1 MSPASVPDEVARN
14 ICLSEGWALL
24 GSIGG
29 GSFKRVFRVQKS
41 KREIF
46 ALKIVAEASPRTSR
60 EVTALRRCNH
70 TNIARLF
77 SVGRHNHQG
86 TSYDYT
92 LEEFLAGGTLT
103 SRLDGNGLLNDEQ
116 VLNLGESIIGAIIH
130 LADLELVHR
139 DIKPDNIMFKEDAVT
154 PVLVDFG
161 LVRDLADVSL
171 TQTWAPRGPGTPYFS
186 APEQLNN
193 QKHLIDWRTD
203 QFSLG
208 VVLCFARFGFHPFR
222 NDTEPEFSR
231 SVVERVAARGSRN
244 GRILG
249 LIRTSGLICIDQMT
263 RTWPVER
270 FLTKEQLIRAWRAQ
284 RN

>member
-14 ICLSEGWALL
+14 ICLSEGWTLL
-24 GSIGG
+24 GPIGG
-29 GSFKRVFRVQKS
+29 GSFKRVFRVQNS
-41 KREIF
+41 QQSIF

-77 SVGRHNHQG
+77 HVGRHNHHG

-103 SRLDGNGLLNDEQ
+103 NRLDEHGFLNDEQ
-116 VLNLGESIIGAIIH
+116 VLRLGKNIIGAIMH
-130 LADLELVHR
+130 LASLGLVHR
-139 DIKPDNIMFKEDAVT
+139 DIKPDNIMFKEDGVT

-161 LVRDLADVSL
+161 LVRDLADISL

-208 VVLCFARFGFHPFR
+208 VVLCFARFGIHPFR
-222 NDTEPEFSR
+222 KDDEPEFSR
-231 SVVERVAARGSRN
+231 SVVERVAAHGNRNSR
-244 GRILG
+244 IMG
-249 LIRTSGLICIDQMT
+249 LVRDSGLVCIEKMT

-270 FLTKEQLIRAWRAQ
+270 FIVQEQLIRDWSAQ

>member
-1 MSPASVPDEVARN
+1 
-14 ICLSEGWALL
+14 
-24 GSIGG
+24 
-29 GSFKRVFRVQKS
+29 VQKS
-41 KREIF
+41 EREIF

-161 LVRDLADVSL
+161 LVRDLAVYSGQSGHLFRFKAATDRSEATLAAHYTSL
-171 TQTWAPRGPGTPYFS
+171 W
-186 APEQLNN
+186 PE
-193 QKHLIDWRTD
+193 
-203 QFSLG
+203 
-208 VVLCFARFGFHPFR
+208 
-222 NDTEPEFSR
+222 
-231 SVVERVAARGSRN
+231 
-244 GRILG
+244 
-249 LIRTSGLICIDQMT
+249 
-263 RTWPVER
+263 
-270 FLTKEQLIRAWRAQ
+270 
-284 RN
+284 